1 MIKLFSL
8 KQQSKDGLNPQS
20 SKKTSAAYLRVQKG
34 RQYYTIH
41 ESKLLA
47 CSNVDSCYSRV
58 TFITLNFIRYHA
70 VPSIHVLE
78 PPLTSQILN
87 S

>member
-34 RQYYTIH
+34 KYNVS
-41 ESKLLA
+41 ESNQPMSMHVSNYDRYQLL
-47 CSNVDSCYSRV
+47 
-58 TFITLNFIRYHA
+58 I
-70 VPSIHVLE
+70 
-78 PPLTSQILN
+78 IL
-87 S
+87 

>member
-34 RQYYTIH
+34 TIILH
-41 ESKLLA
+41 VSYPYIYQIVDIATIIIFCFSLA
-47 CSNVDSCYSRV
+47 LV
-58 TFITLNFIRYHA
+58 
-70 VPSIHVLE
+70 
-78 PPLTSQILN
+78 
-87 S
+87 